1 MYFFASFRWQVV
13 DWSYDVKCEHVLP
26 PHPHSFIVTWMSLD
40 NRVGV
45 GALEENVDYT
55 SS

>member
-1 MYFFASFRWQVV
+1 
-13 DWSYDVKCEHVLP
+13 
-26 PHPHSFIVTWMSLD
+26 MSLD

-55 SS
+55 SSWGL